1 MFENRVIKGF
11 AFNFKN
17 SYHKNKE
24 KGRKIL
30 TNYYYSEHP
39 DVEHQER
46 RWNFSLLGN
55 EFQFVTDNGVFSK
68 RTVDFG
74 SRTLLSAL
82 EATSKFE
89 NLQGTVLDVG
99 CGYGPIGLAIAKRYP
114 QLKVEMVDVN
124 HLALDLAKENA
135 KSNEINN
142 VDIFASDIYA
152 QVDKSDYQAI
162 VSNPPI
168 RAGKKI
174 VHQILEGA
182 FDHLQIGGTLTV
194 VIQKKQ
200 GAPSAKKKMEEVFGN
215 CEMIARNKGYQI
227 LQSQKES

>member
-1 MFENRVIKGF
+1 M
-11 AFNFKN
+11 
-17 SYHKNKE
+17 
-24 KGRKIL
+24 

-46 RWNFSLLGN
+46 RWNFDLLGN
-55 EFQFVTDNGVFSK
+55 EFYFVTDNGVFSK

-74 SRTLLSAL
+74 SRTLLDAL
-82 EATSKFE
+82 EATGMFE

-99 CGYGPIGLAIAKRYP
+99 CGYGPIGLALAKRYS
-114 QLKVEMVDVN
+114 QLTVEMVDVN

-135 KSNEINN
+135 TLNEINN
-142 VDIFASDIYA
+142 VDIFASDVYT
-152 QVDKSDYQAI
+152 QVDKKDYQAI

-182 FDHLQIGGTLTV
+182 FDHLQAGGTLTV

-215 CEMIARNKGYQI
+215 CQMIARNKGYQI

>member
-1 MFENRVIKGF
+1 M
-11 AFNFKN
+11 
-17 SYHKNKE
+17 
-24 KGRKIL
+24 

-55 EFQFVTDNGVFSK
+55 EFHFVTDNGVFSK

-74 SRTLLSAL
+74 SRTLLDAL
-82 EATSKFE
+82 EATGMFE

-99 CGYGPIGLAIAKRYP
+99 CGYGPIGLALAKRYP
-114 QLKVEMVDVN
+114 QLAVEMVDVN

-135 KSNEINN
+135 ALNEINN
-142 VDIFASDIYA
+142 VDIFASDVYA

-182 FDHLQIGGTLTV
+182 FGHLQAGGTLTV

-215 CEMIARNKGYQI
+215 CQMIARNKGYQI

>member
-46 RWNFSLLGN
+46 RWKFSLLGN